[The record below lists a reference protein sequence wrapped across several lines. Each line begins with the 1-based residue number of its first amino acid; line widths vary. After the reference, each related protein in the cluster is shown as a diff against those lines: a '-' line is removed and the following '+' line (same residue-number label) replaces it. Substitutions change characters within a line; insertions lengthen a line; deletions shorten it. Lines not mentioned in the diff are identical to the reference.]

1 MIRRIKFLGIPVS
14 DQDRALAFY
23 TEKLGFRILT
33 DQQYSDT
40 QRWIELSIPG
50 AETGIVLFT
59 PNGQEDRI
67 GSFIN
72 TSWEVDNIDKTF
84 AELQSKGVEFS
95 GPPEKQPW
103 GSFVKMTDSEGNQIV
118 LSSR

>member
-1 MIRRIKFLGIPVS
+1 MIRRIKFLGIPVR

-33 DQQYSDT
+33 DQQMSDT

-59 PNGQEDRI
+59 PEGQQDRV
-67 GSFIN
+67 GTFVN
-72 TSWEVDNIDKTF
+72 TSWEVDSIEKTY
-84 AELQSKGVEFS
+84 AELQSKGVEFE

-103 GSFVKMTDSEGNQIV
+103 GAFAMMKDSEGNQIV